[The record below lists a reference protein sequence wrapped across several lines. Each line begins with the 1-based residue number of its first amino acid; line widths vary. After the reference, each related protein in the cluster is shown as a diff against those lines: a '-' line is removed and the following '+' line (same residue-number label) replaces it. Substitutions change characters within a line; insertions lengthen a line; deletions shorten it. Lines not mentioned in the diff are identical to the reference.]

1 MTPDNKPRG
10 GWLEYWQIFD
20 KHGDMIRIG
29 SIRGEC
35 PENGDKV
42 VQLVERETYAAL
54 EAKYHK
60 AVGALERIEVDFVP
74 TYKGENEL
82 AYREI
87 KEFTATVLSELGE

>member
-42 VQLVERETYAAL
+42 VQLVERQAYADI
-54 EAKYHK
+54 EAKYSK
-60 AVGALERIEVDFVP
+60 AVA
-74 TYKGENEL
+74 
-82 AYREI
+82 EI
-87 KEFTATVLSELGE
+87 KKLGKYERDLKPFDLKCWSAIVLTQLGE